1 MVTSCTLTP
10 FTPSSHE
17 RSLLLEYIVQWLL
30 DVHRPTPSLVCLK
43 PGQIN
48 HAYSYL
54 YWIFFFLNW
63 TTSSVSDSFRF
74 NNCSLPHLLIFKLH
88 KKVNTL
94 SAVHVV
100 KNFRFTLFLLIDN
113 NNLTNLF
120 TRNIIEKICNLMIY
134 VFIEIC
140 NVWFIL
146 LTVKVSFIRYLSGNI
161 SVTFFIQILVCNVKM
176 HFRFENFDSKME
188 RMWRILRFQDE
199 HRVRIR
205 FVNRRKVSSG
215 AERWHRARNI
225 YLNYPKLH
233 EVFLYST
240 SKMWVHLECAI

>member
-1 MVTSCTLTP
+1 MLTVTFTEYSSFCTEPLPVSATAFGLTIVLFLIFWFSSCT
-10 FTPSSHE
+10 
-17 RSLLLEYIVQWLL
+17 
-30 DVHRPTPSLVCLK
+30 
-43 PGQIN
+43 
-48 HAYSYL
+48 
-54 YWIFFFLNW
+54 
-63 TTSSVSDSFRF
+63 
-74 NNCSLPHLLIFKLH
+74 

-113 NNLTNLF
+113 NYLTNLF
-120 TRNIIEKICNLMIY
+120 PRNIIEKVCNLIIY
-134 VFIEIC
+134 VFIEIY
-140 NVWFIL
+140 NFWFTL
-146 LTVKVSFIRYLSGNI
+146 LTVKVSSIRYLSGNI

-215 AERWHRARNI
+215 AERWHHARNI

-233 EVFLYST
+233 EVFLYQQNVSAP
-240 SKMWVHLECAI
+240 WVCNVVR